1 MKGLEVWRFGPGSE
15 QLLAVP
21 RECSTWVFLGSCVH
35 CRGQAYQQMQ
45 IPHLPPPPA
54 PPGQDF
60 SWVALAI
67 LKLTHSLGI
76 A

>member
-1 MKGLEVWRFGPGSE
+1 
-15 QLLAVP
+15 
-21 RECSTWVFLGSCVH
+21 
-35 CRGQAYQQMQ
+35 MQ